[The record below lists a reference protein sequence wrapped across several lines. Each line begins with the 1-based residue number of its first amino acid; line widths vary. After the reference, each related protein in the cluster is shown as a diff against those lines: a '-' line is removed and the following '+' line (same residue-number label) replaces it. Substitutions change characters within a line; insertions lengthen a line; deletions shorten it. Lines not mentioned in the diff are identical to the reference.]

1 MRFLTNGICG
11 LEFYKLQP
19 IKTRL
24 QEARSPVIKIM
35 SEIYV
40 ENGMIGCIY
49 IIFAKYHFDDLN
61 VYVLLE
67 SISKIYYANNNS
79 NSRNFIID
87 SL

>member
-1 MRFLTNGICG
+1 MLPTFGI
-11 LEFYKLQP
+11 
-19 IKTRL
+19 
-24 QEARSPVIKIM
+24 
-35 SEIYV
+35 